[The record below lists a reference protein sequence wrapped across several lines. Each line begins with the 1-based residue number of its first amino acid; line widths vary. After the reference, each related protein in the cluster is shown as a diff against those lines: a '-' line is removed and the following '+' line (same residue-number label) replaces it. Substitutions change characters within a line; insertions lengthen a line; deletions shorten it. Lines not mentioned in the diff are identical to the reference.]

1 MHPFR
6 CDRCGQT
13 VHFENTRC
21 ERCGSLLGYLPGSD
35 RMCAFDPAAAT
46 GLRWQ
51 PAGDGAPLA
60 PCANRVEHAVCNWM
74 LDEGDLHA
82 LCRSCRLTS
91 VIPDLT
97 VEGHLQR
104 WAKIE
109 AAKRRLVVTLNG
121 LGLAPEPK
129 TGPDDTLGLSFE
141 LLADV
146 PDGPPVLT
154 GHAEGVITL
163 NIAEADDVHR
173 EAVRVRFNEPVRT
186 LLGHLRHE
194 ASHYLQ
200 HRWIDATPAIDA
212 CRAVFGDERDDYTAA
227 LARHHA
233 EGPPADWSERFISA
247 YASAHPWEDWAETCA
262 HVLLVTDAVQT
273 AGAWGLRLDGPAAV
287 ARPGRGNPGER
298 SIDELVLDQWL
309 PVAQFL
315 NAMNRSIGLPDSYPF
330 LIPDPVLQKM
340 ATVQHLLR
348 SAARRPGERR
358 RDPPAKSPARQR
370 LQRRSV
376 LAAIATRSR
385 GASDR

>member
-74 LDEGDLHA
+74 LDEGDSHA

-129 TGPDDTLGLSFE
+129 TGADDTLGLSFE

-163 NIAEADDVHR
+163 NIAEADDVLVER
-173 EAVRVRFNEPVRT
+173 YLEGET
-186 LLGHLRHE
+186 LSEDELR
-194 ASHYLQ
+194 
-200 HRWIDATPAIDA
+200 
-212 CRAVFGDERDDYTAA
+212 AA
-227 LARHHA
+227 LRK
-233 EGPPADWSERFISA
+233 GTP
-247 YASAHPWEDWAETCA
+247 
-262 HVLLVTDAVQT
+262 
-273 AGAWGLRLDGPAAV
+273 LD
-287 ARPGRGNPGER
+287 
-298 SIDELVLDQWL
+298 
-309 PVAQFL
+309 
-315 NAMNRSIGLPDSYPF
+315 
-330 LIPDPVLQKM
+330 
-340 ATVQHLLR
+340 
-348 SAARRPGERR
+348 GERR
-358 RDPPAKSPARQR
+358 AAMSAAARTSAVATSWDAQWQKHEE
-370 LQRRSV
+370 LFSHVAANRRAGRPV
-376 LAAIATRSR
+376 WAA
-385 GASDR
+385 